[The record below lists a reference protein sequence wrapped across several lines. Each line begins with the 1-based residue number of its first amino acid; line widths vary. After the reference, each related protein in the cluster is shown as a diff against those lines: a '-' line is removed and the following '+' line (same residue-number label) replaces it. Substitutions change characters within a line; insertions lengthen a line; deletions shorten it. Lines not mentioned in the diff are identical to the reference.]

1 MNLSMSSEY
10 VVELK
15 NAVKRF
21 PGVVALNQMHLA
33 VRGCLKKEAAQ
44 TKKNKGQPIEKGW
57 SLLYN

>member
-1 MNLSMSSEY
+1 MSSEY

-44 TKKNKGQPIEKGW
+44 TKNKGQPLENGW